1 MKTNLKIPAV
11 LVMVVVMMMMTACS
25 KKVGPGDVVKNEQG
39 VPVPSGAVTITVK
52 SELVAP
58 RIEIIGTVGS
68 ERIIHLSAR
77 LSAYVKEI
85 NVAAGSVVTQD
96 QTLVVLD
103 DRDLRDQLAGAE
115 AQRRQAEKEFQR
127 AQQLYREKATTEQ
140 TLSSAENAFHAA
152 QAQSDAAH
160 VLLSYAVIKAPMGG
174 VVTDRRIEA
183 GDLANP
189 GQVLLA
195 LFDPQRMR
203 LEAPVPARLIE
214 KLPLHA
220 KVEVK
225 LEHPDI
231 SLRGTVTEIVSE
243 VDALSR
249 TRKVKI
255 QFNGVKGD
263 VLPGTFGRLTVEETP
278 RPTVLLPPAAIL
290 HLGELEMAQV
300 VENGRVLRRL
310 VRTGPAVAGRVEIL
324 SGLSDGDVVLATAKE

>member
-1 MKTNLKIPAV
+1 MNLKIPAV
-11 LVMVVVMMMMTACS
+11 LLAAMMLTACS
-25 KKVGPGDVVKNEQG
+25 KKVGPEDAVQAER
-39 VPVPSGAVTITVK
+39 GAALPAGAATLTVK
-52 SELVAP
+52 SESVAP
-58 RIEIIGTVGS
+58 RVEIIGTVGS

-85 NVAAGSVVTQD
+85 NVSAGSVVTQD

-103 DRDLRDQLAGAE
+103 DRDLKTQLAAAE

-127 AQQLYREKATTEQ
+127 AQQLFREKATTEQ
-140 TLSSAENAFHAA
+140 ALTSAENAFHGA
-152 QAQSDAAH
+152 QAQADA
-160 VLLSYAVIKAPMGG
+160 VRVMLSYAVLKAPMAG

-203 LEAPVPARLIE
+203 LEAPVPARLIG
-214 KLPLHA
+214 KLPLGA
-220 KVEVK
+220 TVEVK
-225 LEHPDI
+225 LEHPSR

-243 VDALSR
+243 VDAMSR

-255 QFNGVKGD
+255 QIEGAKGD
-263 VLPGTFGRLTVEETP
+263 VLPGTFGRLAVEEAP
-278 RPTVLLPPAAIL
+278 RPTMLLPAGAL
-290 HLGELEMAQV
+290 LQLGQLEMVQV

-310 VRTGPAVAGRVEIL
+310 VKTGPAHEGRVEIL
-324 SGLSDGDVVLATAKE
+324 SGLKAGEVVLTAAKE

>member
-1 MKTNLKIPAV
+1 MKKNYLV
-11 LVMVVVMMMMTACS
+11 LAGLLMLTACS
-25 KKVGPGDVVKNEQG
+25 KKVGPDEAVQAAPG
-39 VPVPSGAVTITVK
+39 VPLPAGAATVTVQ
-52 SELVAP
+52 SEPVAP
-58 RIEIIGTVGS
+58 RIEIIGTVSS

-77 LSAYVKEI
+77 LGAYVKEI

-103 DRDLRDQLAGAE
+103 DRELHDQLAGAE

-127 AQQLYREKATTEQ
+127 AQQLFREKATTEQ
-140 TLSSAENAFHAA
+140 ALSAAENAFHAA
-152 QAQSDAAH
+152 QAQSDAMR
-160 VLLSYAVIKAPMGG
+160 VMLSYAVIKAPMDG

-203 LEAPVPARLIE
+203 LEAPVPARLIG
-214 KLPLHA
+214 KLPLQTQ
-220 KVEVK
+220 VDVK
-225 LEHPDI
+225 LEHPDR

-255 QFNGVKGD
+255 RLEGSKGEI
-263 VLPGTFGRLTVEETP
+263 LPGTFGRLCVEETP
-278 RPTVLLPPAAIL
+278 HAAMLLPATAIL
-290 HLGELEMAQV
+290 HLGQLEMVQV
-300 VENGRVLRRL
+300 AENGHLLRRL
-310 VRTGPAVAGRVEIL
+310 VKTGPAYDGRIEIL
-324 SGLSDGDVVLATAKE
+324 SGLNAGEVVLATAKE

>member
-1 MKTNLKIPAV
+1 MNWKLPAV
-11 LVMVVVMMMMTACS
+11 LLAAMMMTACS
-25 KKVGPGDVVKNEQG
+25 KKVGPSDTVQVERG
-39 VPVPSGAVTITVK
+39 VPVSAGVATITVK
-52 SELVAP
+52 SEPVAP

-77 LSAYVKEI
+77 LNAYVKEI

-103 DRDLRDQLAGAE
+103 DRDLRDQFAGVE

-127 AQQLYREKATTEQ
+127 AQQLYSEKATTEQ
-140 TLSSAENAFHAA
+140 ALTSAENAFHAA
-152 QAQSDAAH
+152 QAQSDALR
-160 VLLSYAVIKAPMGG
+160 VMLSYAVIKAPMAG

-183 GDLANP
+183 GDLASP

-214 KLPLHA
+214 KLPLNA
-220 KVEVK
+220 KVDVK

-231 SLRGTVTEIVSE
+231 SLRGTVAEIVSE

-255 QFNGVKGD
+255 QLDGAKGD
-263 VLPGTFGRLTVEETP
+263 VLPGTFGRLAVEETP

-290 HLGELEMAQV
+290 HLGQLEMAQV

-310 VRTGPAVAGRVEIL
+310 VKTGPLVDGRVEIL
-324 SGLSDGDVVLATAKE
+324 SGLNDGDVVLATAKE

>member
-1 MKTNLKIPAV
+1 LLAV
-11 LVMVVVMMMMTACS
+11 LMLTACS
-25 KKVGPGDVVKNEQG
+25 KKVGPGDAVQVER
-39 VPVPSGAVTITVK
+39 GAALPAGAATITVK
-52 SELVAP
+52 SEPVAP

-96 QTLVVLD
+96 QVLVVLD

-127 AQQLYREKATTEQ
+127 TQQLYREKATTEQ
-140 TLSSAENAFHAA
+140 ALTSAENAFHGA
-152 QAQSDAAH
+152 QAQADS
-160 VLLSYAVIKAPMGG
+160 VRVMLSYAVIKAPMAG

-203 LEAPVPARLIE
+203 LEAPVPARLIG
-214 KLPLHA
+214 KLPLQTQ
-220 KVEVK
+220 VDVK
-225 LEHPDI
+225 LEHPDR

-255 QFNGVKGD
+255 RLEGAQGA
-263 VLPGTFGRLTVEETP
+263 VLPGTFGRLAVEETP
-278 RPTVLLPPAAIL
+278 HPTILLPTTAIL
-290 HLGELEMAQV
+290 HLGQLEMAQV
-300 VENGRVLRRL
+300 VENGHVLRRL
-310 VRTGPAVAGRVEIL
+310 VKTGPEHDGHVEIL
-324 SGLSDGDVVLATAKE
+324 SGLKDGEVVLAAAKE